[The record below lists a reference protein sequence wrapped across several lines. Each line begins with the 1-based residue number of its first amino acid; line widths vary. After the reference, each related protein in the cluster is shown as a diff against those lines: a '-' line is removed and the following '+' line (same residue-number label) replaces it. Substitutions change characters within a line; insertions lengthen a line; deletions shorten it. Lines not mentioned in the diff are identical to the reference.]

1 MSRHTVPWIV
11 IVHSFFCL
19 PTTYCVSWNMT
30 LNRTTMTVVVPK
42 QNSFLP
48 VTTPPP
54 SSSSS
59 SSLPP
64 RNIPYIWS
72 SLFAGIGSGALS
84 SMVCAPLDVMRT
96 RMQVWGDVATSKEG
110 IITTTK
116 GNLRKAGIW
125 KLFQSIRQQEGIR
138 GYFRGLGAT
147 LATVPMFWGL
157 YFPLYEDMKRTLAH
171 YRTNSYFTP
180 ILQYPSFI
188 HGLSAISA
196 GAIADIVCNPM
207 FVVRTRLQTEALH
220 GNHHTTI
227 LQTVAALYRE
237 GGLLIFW
244 RGLTASM
251 MGLSHV
257 GVQFPVYEWLKK
269 EARILRHNKPQ
280 ISTQSSQHPTSWQ
293 QQQQQQRDAPL
304 DLLLASALSK
314 MTASLLTYPHEVIRS
329 RMMDSRL
336 ASEASLGMT
345 CRRIWVHE
353 GWTGFYSGL
362 HVSLLR
368 VVPNCCVTFLTYEL
382 LLQFAKDN
390 LI

>member
-1 MSRHTVPWIV
+1 
-11 IVHSFFCL
+11 
-19 PTTYCVSWNMT
+19 MT
-30 LNRTTMTVVVPK
+30 INNRTMSSVVPK

-48 VTTPPP
+48 VTTPTQSTSTSSTSLSSTPP
-54 SSSSS
+54 ST
-59 SSLPP
+59 LPP

-72 SLFAGIGSGALS
+72 SLFAGIGSGTLS
-84 SMVCAPLDVMRT
+84 SIVCAPLDVMRT
-96 RMQVWGDVATSKEG
+96 RMQVWGDVATHTEG
-110 IITTTK
+110 TLATK
-116 GNLRKAGIW
+116 GKLQKAGIW
-125 KLFQSIRQQEGIR
+125 KLFQTIRQQEGIR

-171 YRTNSYFTP
+171 YSSNDHFTP
-180 ILQYPSFI
+180 ILQYTSLI

-237 GGLLIFW
+237 GGVLIFW

-269 EARILRHNKPQ
+269 EARIMRNPQ
-280 ISTQSSQHPTSWQ
+280 ISSHPPPVAAGLQ
-293 QQQQQQRDAPL
+293 QQQQYRDAPL
-304 DLLLASALSK
+304 DLLVASALSK

-336 ASEASLGMT
+336 ASEATLGMT
-345 CRRIWVHE
+345 CRRIWAHE
-353 GWTGFYSGL
+353 GWSGFYSGL